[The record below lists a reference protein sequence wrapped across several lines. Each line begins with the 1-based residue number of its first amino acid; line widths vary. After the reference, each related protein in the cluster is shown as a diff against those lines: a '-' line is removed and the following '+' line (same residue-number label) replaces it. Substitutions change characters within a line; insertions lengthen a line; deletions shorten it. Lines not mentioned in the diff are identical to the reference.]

1 MNFEEYQAE
10 KLARRE
16 RELRQRREEICWLLM
31 TLHLWTGKPIL
42 KLAQRGPAFA
52 TLRPGKRE

>member
-10 KLARRE
+10 NLARRE

-42 KLAQRGPAFA
+42 KLAGQGPAVA
-52 TLRPGKRE
+52 TLRPGERE